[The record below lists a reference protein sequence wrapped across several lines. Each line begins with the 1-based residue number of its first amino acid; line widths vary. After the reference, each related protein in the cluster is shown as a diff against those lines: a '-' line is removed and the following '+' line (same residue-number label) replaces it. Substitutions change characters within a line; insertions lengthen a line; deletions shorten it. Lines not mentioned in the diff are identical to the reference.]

1 MRVLLHSRDVSVYR
15 LQLMA
20 LQQGTRLGAY
30 EIVSSLGAG
39 GMGEAY
45 RPRDTKL
52 QRDVTLK
59 VLPDT
64 MARDAQRVA
73 LFDDKARVLLSSTMT
88 T

>member
-30 EIVSSLGAG
+30 EIVSSLEAG
-39 GMGEAY
+39 GMGEPY
-45 RPRDTKL
+45 RARDTKL

-73 LFDDKARVLLSSTMT
+73 LFDDKARVLLSSAMT

>member
-59 VLPDT
+59 VLPNT

-73 LFDDKARVLLSSTMT
+73 LFYDEARVLLSSTMT